1 MTRDELCGH
10 VADVL
15 ALPLSDNQTI
25 QTLQSRVNGADLE
38 QLLVAALSVAR
49 EQTRQITGLEY
60 ALHESEQW
68 CQQLEDEA
76 QEARELQKRLVRERE
91 QLARKTR
98 EVQEQLKRLARPTTL
113 FDSALVPQFAD

>member
-1 MTRDELCGH
+1 MTLDELRGH

-15 ALPLSDNQTI
+15 ATPLSDG
-25 QTLQSRVNGADLE
+25 QTLQELRSRVNGADLE

-49 EQTRQITGLEY
+49 EQTRQIVGLEHV
-60 ALHESEQW
+60 LHDSEQW

-76 QEARELQKRLVRERE
+76 QEARELQERLTRERE

-98 EVQEQLKRLARPTTL
+98 EVQEQIKRLACK
-113 FDSALVPQFAD
+113 